1 MPRLSFSHQRF
12 FLAVDAGNA
21 HCVLAIVWSLSDVR
35 QSRWYENWN
44 ASVDRMATSTWKRHL
59 NLKTHLLRLK
69 TLQKRHC
76 LNWFKLG
83 RGQIYCH
90 VVTSYQAQITKLT
103 LQVIEKT
110 KMRATDTW
118 QKLKNILFSVVH
130 TINDSHWSL
139 LLFLLTANGKI
150 TEKPSSGKITWT
162 SISHRCRSSS
172 KAAACVM

>member
-1 MPRLSFSHQRF
+1 MQGVTVWAAMPRLSFSHQRF

-59 NLKTHLLRLK
+59 NMKTHLLRLK

-90 VVTSYQAQITKLT
+90 VVTSYQAQLIQTHIT
-103 LQVIEKT
+103 
-110 KMRATDTW
+110 
-118 QKLKNILFSVVH
+118 
-130 TINDSHWSL
+130 SHWK
-139 LLFLLTANGKI
+139 NKN
-150 TEKPSSGKITWT
+150 E
-162 SISHRCRSSS
+162 SHRHVTKIKKQLIFSGPHDKWFTLKLATLPTHC
-172 KAAACVM
+172 